1 MRFKTA
7 VVVFCIGVVVQ
18 TAAFHPSSILGGK
31 PSACSYLIIKVSCAM
46 FPANR
51 TVCDWFGSRIAEYVR
66 AVVQVSF
73 RPSSLSLGRCT
84 ELGVLKVPNLHRRR
98 SVVHLSHCSNL
109 PLHLESWSPFGST
122 TARISLGDPDQHS
135 TRQRGVSRLHFN
147 SFRPLSL
154 APVSCSCH
162 SLLAGLLIKAE
173 MTRPSRS

>member
-1 MRFKTA
+1 ML
-7 VVVFCIGVVVQ
+7 C
-18 TAAFHPSSILGGK
+18 LM
-31 PSACSYLIIKVSCAM
+31 IKVSCAM

-51 TVCDWFGSRIAEYVR
+51 TVCDWSGSRIAEYVR
-66 AVVQVSF
+66 AVVQVSS
-73 RPSSLSLGRCT
+73 RPSFLSLGRCA
-84 ELGVLKVPNLHRRR
+84 ELRFLKVPNLLRRR
-98 SVVHLSHCSNL
+98 SVARLSHCNNL
-109 PLHLESWSPFGST
+109 PLHLESWFPFGST

-135 TRQRGVSRLHFN
+135 TRQRGASRLHFN